1 VVDNATGAPIQGAEV
16 PVIDANGNPII
27 GVTDESGNFRIE
39 IAAGE
44 AKLNSVVI
52 NGLSISIPEIIV
64 NVTIGEIYNFGTVG
78 VDRIT

>member
-1 VVDNATGAPIQGAEV
+1 
-16 PVIDANGNPII
+16 VIDANGNPII